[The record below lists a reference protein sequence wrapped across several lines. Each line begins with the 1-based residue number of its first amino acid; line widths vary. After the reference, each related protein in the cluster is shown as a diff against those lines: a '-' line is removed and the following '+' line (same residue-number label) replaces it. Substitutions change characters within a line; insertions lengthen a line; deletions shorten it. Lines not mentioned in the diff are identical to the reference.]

1 MTRIFKVAFLTV
13 GLAAGLTAC
22 PGPVVKKPPAKADK
36 PDGTTEAAPPDKGD
50 KAASEAPATDKGDK
64 PADPPK
70 GW

>member
-1 MTRIFKVAFLTV
+1 MPCIFRVAFLTV

-22 PGPVVKKPPAKADK
+22 SGPVVKKPPVASDK
-36 PDGTTEAAPPDKGD
+36 PDGTQAAPEKGD
-50 KAASEAPATDKGDK
+50 KAAGDAPATDNGDK

>member
-22 PGPVVKKPPAKADK
+22 SGPVVKKPPVASDK
-36 PDGTTEAAPPDKGD
+36 PDGTQAAPDKTATD
-50 KAASEAPATDKGDK
+50 APATDKGDK